1 MLLNKVDVPEYFA
14 QPAPIRQNN
23 TQKAAKKATPKTY
36 VPNGWIL
43 ASDPPKIPYK
53 NAAKICEAKG
63 NAEGRAYL
71 SGYSSK
77 NTSTNC
83 YGYGYNSFSC
93 RTQGSGGFWGGM
105 KEAQDKRSW
114 RSAAKELAES
124 VAIGCMAQYGWI
136 RD

>member
-1 MLLNKVDVPEYFA
+1 MPTSFA
-14 QPAPIRQNN
+14 RPKRN
-23 TQKAAKKATPKTY
+23 TSTSSSRSNSSKIKGWTEVGGKA
-36 VPNGWIL
+36 
-43 ASDPPKIPYK
+43 KIPYK

-114 RSAAKELAES
+114 RSAAKELANS
-124 VAIGCMAQYGWI
+124 VAIGCMAEYGWI
-136 RD
+136 KD